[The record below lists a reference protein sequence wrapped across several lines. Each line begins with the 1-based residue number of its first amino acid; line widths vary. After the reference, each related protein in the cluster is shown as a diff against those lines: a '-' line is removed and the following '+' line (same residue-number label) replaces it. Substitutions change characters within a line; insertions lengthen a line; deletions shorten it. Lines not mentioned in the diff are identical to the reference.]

1 MKEKTLPAWSW
12 GVTGTLEGSLRCK
25 PSRRPQTSAP
35 TRHVDRRTGCG
46 LFELPQPAF
55 STSLNAD
62 AESGGGDR
70 GGGGRAGR
78 PFSCRDATEKAD
90 ERQKPANAV
99 NEEAQVVRE
108 ILKHPIP
115 RGPSAQHKRTPS
127 LRLDRPYGLLD
138 SPVEDLESQLRDHM
152 LRRMNTRRR
161 TEPRVA
167 GNYM

>member
-62 AESGGGDR
+62 AESGGGTEEGE
-70 GGGGRAGR
+70 GGQGGHSHAE
-78 PFSCRDATEKAD
+78 TL
-90 ERQKPANAV
+90 QK
-99 NEEAQVVRE
+99 
-108 ILKHPIP
+108 
-115 RGPSAQHKRTPS
+115 
-127 LRLDRPYGLLD
+127 RLM
-138 SPVEDLESQLRDHM
+138 SVKSQLM
-152 LRRMNTRRR
+152 Q
-161 TEPRVA
+161 
-167 GNYM
+167 